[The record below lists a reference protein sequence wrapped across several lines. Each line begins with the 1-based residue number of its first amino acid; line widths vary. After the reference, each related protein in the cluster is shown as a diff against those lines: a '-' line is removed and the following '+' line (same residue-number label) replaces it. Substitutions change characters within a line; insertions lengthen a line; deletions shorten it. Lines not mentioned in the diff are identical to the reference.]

1 MYDTWLGQWK
11 PFLWLF
17 GKSIL
22 RQRKQFCQRIFSPF
36 IDLMFFK
43 SAFQVIWLSGL
54 GCKVHQ
60 SKTLDRK
67 SGWNL
72 MCWLVIRFSL
82 NQNFWGLFVKIL
94 PCTNFLKWFYLQA
107 IAPKFYGPFRW
118 IYLLITNWP
127 EKQTTMFQYF
137 VSNHWQANFVLL
149 IVFVLG
155 NDFQM
160 KANKIFRV
168 LLARSGPFSRTYGQ
182 AVTSKT
188 GVVLAEKQ
196 GFVVATYRWYMTP
209 SSEAVIQRL
218 RLFLITFLWVAKGVE
233 VSVIWC
239 NICVMCLTSFW

>member
-1 MYDTWLGQWK
+1 
-11 PFLWLF
+11 
-17 GKSIL
+17 
-22 RQRKQFCQRIFSPF
+22 
-36 IDLMFFK
+36 MFFK
-43 SAFQVIWLSGL
+43 SAFQVIWLSRL

-67 SGWNL
+67 SGWNS
-72 MCWLVIRFSL
+72 MCWLVIRFTL